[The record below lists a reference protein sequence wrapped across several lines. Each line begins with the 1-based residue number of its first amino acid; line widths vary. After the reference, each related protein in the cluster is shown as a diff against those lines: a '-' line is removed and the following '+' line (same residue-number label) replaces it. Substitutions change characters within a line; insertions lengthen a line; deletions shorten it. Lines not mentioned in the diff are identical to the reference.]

1 VCIPELLENARDRL
15 LPALLVMQK
24 VSLAIMI
31 RYVNY
36 WLTVGINV
44 TVKQDV
50 RMQWYSWFYQ
60 KNLHISEAIQDM
72 SI

>member
-1 VCIPELLENARDRL
+1 
-15 LPALLVMQK
+15 
-24 VSLAIMI
+24 MI